1 MKEKRILDALNDI
14 DERWIEDAAPAKPA
28 PAPQQGPEAP
38 GQTSGKPAPAGKKS
52 PRKRIL
58 YKRLTTAA
66 VLVLLLTGALF
77 WAKGRFSGSSGET
90 ATEASPAT
98 TAAGMPETAEET
110 VVPEAMIPQTE
121 APAETKA
128 SPTEA
133 DADDADTESAA
144 EAKTAADT
152 WTPETEAEDVVS
164 PTSVTEAAGS
174 VTDAAADPEAVTE
187 AVFPETE
194 RVPETSGGS
203 SDGPVKIPFL
213 PGEPAES
220 IFISYGVPEHCR
232 EVRVLG
238 ETDLLITDP
247 EAIGQ
252 IAALLSPCRCLEAAP
267 SDASEGCQ
275 LAFLSEEGSFTLTLT
290 DSWFLY
296 DDHYF
301 AISEERWAL
310 LAPWL
315 AP

>member
-1 MKEKRILDALNDI
+1 MV
-14 DERWIEDAAPAKPA
+14 
-28 PAPQQGPEAP
+28 
-38 GQTSGKPAPAGKKS
+38 
-52 PRKRIL
+52 
-58 YKRLTTAA
+58 LT
-66 VLVLLLTGALF
+66 
-77 WAKGRFSGSSGET
+77 
-90 ATEASPAT
+90 
-98 TAAGMPETAEET
+98 
-110 VVPEAMIPQTE
+110 
-121 APAETKA
+121 
-128 SPTEA
+128 
-133 DADDADTESAA
+133 
-144 EAKTAADT
+144 
-152 WTPETEAEDVVS
+152 
-164 PTSVTEAAGS
+164 TSVTEAAGS
-174 VTDAAADPEAVTE
+174 VTDDAADPEAVTE

-220 IFISYGVPEHCR
+220 IFMSYGVPEHCR

-267 SDASEGCQ
+267 SDASEDCQ
-275 LAFLSEEGSFTLTLT
+275 LAFLADEGSFTLTLT
-290 DSWFLY
+290 DSWFRYY
-296 DDHYF
+296 DYYF